1 MCRKLIWGYHKEP
14 LMNVQGMHLQVNVN
28 AAEPLRRSVW
38 SVKSIYGMGVLSMS
52 LSTRGKIEKLTALE
66 DSIKR
71 IDSLL
76 SDIMTY
82 NKFTFLSKRVFVLS
96 SSIHWGKKEEKLT
109 LDEVGGLYKYLADKR
124 LKQVAELNSYL
135 DTMNVE

>member
-1 MCRKLIWGYHKEP
+1 
-14 LMNVQGMHLQVNVN
+14 
-28 AAEPLRRSVW
+28 
-38 SVKSIYGMGVLSMS
+38 MS